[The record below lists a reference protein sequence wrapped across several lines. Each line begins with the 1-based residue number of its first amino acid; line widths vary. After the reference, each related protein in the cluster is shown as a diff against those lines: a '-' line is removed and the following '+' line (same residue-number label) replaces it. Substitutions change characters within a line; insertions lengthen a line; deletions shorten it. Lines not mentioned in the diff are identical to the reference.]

1 MDDQQL
7 IEQIKSGNEEAFRLM
22 VEKYQHLV
30 VNTCFALVHDRD
42 DAEDLAQEVFIEVFR
57 SASRFRSEARIST
70 WLYRIA
76 VNKSLNFLRTQQKRK
91 FFRKI
96 EEVFSS
102 RTVAASSDSFFSSE
116 EADSGIQEKQ
126 KAAMVHRAIASLPE
140 NQRVAFTLN
149 KYEDLSYQEI
159 AHVMQLSLSSVE
171 SLIHRAK
178 KNLQQKL
185 YRCYKKDC

>member
-1 MDDQQL
+1 MDDRHF
-7 IEQIKSGNEEAFRLM
+7 IEQIQTGNEIAFRQLVDTHQRM
-22 VEKYQHLV
+22 V
-30 VNTCFALVHDRD
+30 VNTCYGLVHDRA

-57 SASRFRSEARIST
+57 SASRFRSDSRIST

-76 VNKSLNFLRTQQKRK
+76 VNKSLNFIRDHQKRK
-91 FFRKI
+91 FFQKI
-96 EEVFSS
+96 EDV
-102 RTVAASSDSFFSSE
+102 FFSRNSSASVSQPFSTD
-116 EADSGIQEKQ
+116 EADTAIQEKQ
-126 KAAMVHRAIASLPE
+126 KTAMVHRAIASLPE

-159 AHVMQLSLSSVE
+159 AEIMELSLSSVE

-178 KNLQQKL
+178 RNLQQKL